1 MKIISCLCSITIG
14 ILFLAATAGQ
24 TQQMGERQDWEV
36 RKLNRLVGETCEEDK
51 SLQPPDNPKCATL
64 AVGGGFVTVS
74 DFSVPFPSLHRN
86 NPQMAPITVR
96 VEACIK
102 FEDTAANGAK
112 CQTLIDG
119 TAAQPGEASM
129 NVENSG
135 LVPVTDYLSCMTW
148 FGQTGGE
155 YPTDIQVQCKNDAK
169 GDGVT
174 DVNVSRFTT
183 SVLTE

>member
-1 MKIISCLCSITIG
+1 MKFIARLCSVAIG
-14 ILFLAATAGQ
+14 TVLLAASAVHAE
-24 TQQMGERQDWEV
+24 QMGDRQDWKV

-64 AVGGGFVTVS
+64 TVGGGYITVS
-74 DFSVPFPSLHRN
+74 DFAVPFPSLHRHDRKK
-86 NPQMAPITVR
+86 APITVR

-112 CQTLIDG
+112 CQALIDG

-135 LVPVTDYLSCMTW
+135 LVPVTDYLTCMTW
-148 FGQTGGE
+148 FGQTAGN

-174 DVNVSRFTT
+174 DVDVSRFTT